1 MYKKSIITIVL
12 IILFSVLLF
21 LGYLIIDR
29 LTFKRKIEAKLEAL
43 PASKLFDL
51 DSLVYTIN
59 SSSSVCL
66 IYFDSNCE
74 YCQYELMEIKKNIS
88 LFTHSQIVF
97 ISSQDIS
104 SIKKASEDYGL
115 TEISNIDFVKINSVD
130 VFDTFGSA
138 SLPHIFIYDSN
149 QKLIKEFKGET
160 KVEAILKYLE

>member
-12 IILFSVLLF
+12 TSLFSAFLF
-21 LGYLIIDR
+21 LGYLIVDR
-29 LTFKRKIEAKLEAL
+29 LILKQKIEVKLESPPDA
-43 PASKLFDL
+43 KLFDL

-59 SSSSVCL
+59 PSSSVCI

-74 YCQYELMEIKKNIS
+74 YCQYELKEIKKNIP

-97 ISSQDIS
+97 ISSQNIA
-104 SIKKASEDYGL
+104 SIKKVSEDYGL
-115 TEISNIDFVKINSVD
+115 AKISNIDFVKINAID

-138 SLPHIFIYDSN
+138 SLPHIFIYDIN
-149 QKLIKEFKGET
+149 QKFVKEFKGET

>member
-1 MYKKSIITIVL
+1 MYKKSIITLVL
-12 IILFSVLLF
+12 ISLFSAFLF

-29 LTFKRKIEAKLEAL
+29 LIFKRKIEVKLESLPAAKL
-43 PASKLFDL
+43 FGL

-59 SSSSVCL
+59 SSSSVC
-66 IYFDSNCE
+66 IVYFDSNCE
-74 YCQYELMEIKKNIS
+74 YCQYELKEIKNNIS

-97 ISSQDIS
+97 ISSQDIA

-115 TEISNIDFVKINSVD
+115 AKIFNIDFVKINSID

-149 QKLIKEFKGET
+149 QKLVKEFKGET